1 MWIPLAADD
10 LNIPGWSVG
19 WYFQVP
25 QVGSYLDRFW
35 LQMTSY
41 TQKSTL
47 DTTLHSGATPLLRGF
62 SRKNICCQK
71 IFGNSFSFQATEM
84 VLTSKWGRIQQEIQI

>member
-1 MWIPLAADD
+1 MKFRLPQAIVKLQNSDFVEASLNKNGIKIRAKESQFRQNLVDRFAMWIPLAADD

-35 LQMTSY
+35 LQMTGY

-47 DTTLHSGATPLLRGF
+47 DTT
-62 SRKNICCQK
+62 
-71 IFGNSFSFQATEM
+71 
-84 VLTSKWGRIQQEIQI
+84 